1 MQESLVEI
9 WRFDEDKIA
18 QLTKKQIIKAINK
31 TKISPVSGHA
41 SEFYNLLGGVTRN
54 AAGEIISAK
63 SVLSFWMLHV
73 NFTDPSINFKKV
85 GNAAG
90 TEESTTP
97 EILAFELK
105 FLETMERLKEEL
117 ETNVDDGFKIYYS
130 AGRSYAVSI
139 FMIAIESMF

>member
-1 MQESLVEI
+1 MQENLVEL

-18 QLTKKQIIKAINK
+18 QLTKEQIIKAINK
-31 TKISPVSGHA
+31 TVISPVSGHA
-41 SEFYNLLGGVTRN
+41 SEFYNLLGGVKRN

-105 FLETMERLKEEL
+105 FLETMEQLKKEL
-117 ETNVDDGFKIYYS
+117 ETNVGDGLKIYYS
-130 AGRSYAVSI
+130 AGRSYAVSLI
-139 FMIAIESMF
+139 YIP